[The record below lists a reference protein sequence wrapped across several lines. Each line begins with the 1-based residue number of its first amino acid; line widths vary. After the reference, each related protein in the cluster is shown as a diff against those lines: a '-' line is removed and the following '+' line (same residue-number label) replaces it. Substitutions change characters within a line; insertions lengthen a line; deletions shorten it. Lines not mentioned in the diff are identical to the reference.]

1 MKRII
6 CIVISFSFLVSE
18 VFGAEIRLIVNN
30 GSSQTIFGEEMNDKR
45 VETIARKK
53 EKNQLKVKKLGC
65 EMEGTIGENFRI
77 NGNICFSKNRSCGYN
92 EVVELN
98 QYLETFMNFEV
109 IYVNC
114 PSDFLS
120 ERIPMGE
127 ATLTWK
133 EAIDKA
139 KELNRNMNLDYIFLV
154 HIAGKYKRM
163 QPDLNLELIDENK
176 YQANCDGCNGDG
188 KYHWIVDS
196 GKEKRTDNDFFVS
209 YKSFSQLECFWRSE
223 VGDCE
228 SNVSEIVYK
237 KNPVSK
243 NCDIVNPNP
252 SVNLSNDYII
262 FDKVEKSWIL
272 LESNHTNYY
281 LLLDSICNVE
291 SISITINDL
300 NGKKINDEVWRADE
314 LKNEHASRIAN
325 KSTDPSAKSE
335 LKVIDAN
342 PESFLIVITPKI
354 FKDRFHEIFTITVE
368 YLLSDGKVVE
378 LNSKNIRFNPCSE

>member
-6 CIVISFSFLVSE
+6 WIVISFSFLVNE

-30 GSSQTIFGEEMNDKR
+30 GSAQTIFGQEINDKSLKK
-45 VETIARKK
+45 IARKR
-53 EKNQLKVKKLGC
+53 EKNQLKMTRLGC
-65 EMEGTIGENFRI
+65 DAEGSLGENFRI
-77 NGNICFSKNRSCGYN
+77 NANICFGKNRNCGYN

-98 QYLETFMNFEV
+98 QYLEKFMNYEV

-114 PSDFLS
+114 SSEFLS

-139 KELNRNMNLDYIFLV
+139 YELKDNMNLDYIFLV
-154 HIAGKYKRM
+154 HIVGQHKRM

-176 YQANCDGCNGDG
+176 YQANCDGCSGEG
-188 KYHWIVDS
+188 KYHWIVDN
-196 GKEKRTDNDFFVS
+196 GKEKRTDIDFFAS
-209 YKSFSQLECFWRSE
+209 YKSFTQLECFWRSE
-223 VGDCE
+223 LGDCE
-228 SNVSEIVYK
+228 SNVSEI
-237 KNPVSK
+237 NSSDTPISI

-252 SVNLSNDYII
+252 SINLSNDYVIY
-262 FDKVEKSWIL
+262 DKDEKSWVL

-300 NGKKINDEVWRADE
+300 NGKKINDEIWKAVE
-314 LKNEHASRIAN
+314 LENQQSSRIMN
-325 KSTDPSAKSE
+325 KTEGSAKTE
-335 LKVIDAN
+335 LQVIEEN
-342 PESFLIVITPKI
+342 PESFLIVIPPKI

-368 YLLSDGKVVE
+368 YLLTDGRVVK
-378 LNSKNIRFNPCSE
+378 LGSKNIRFNPCSE